1 MTSFCSPEDANVL
14 GRKDCHI
21 ASGRPA
27 IKMHIGERLP
37 GDIHGEPL
45 VQVKLILSHVRR
57 A

>member
-1 MTSFCSPEDANVL
+1 MTLFCSPEDANVSV
-14 GRKDCHI
+14 RKDYHI

-27 IKMHIGERLP
+27 IKTHIGECLP

-45 VQVKLILSHVRR
+45 IRVKLILSHARR